1 MKSSYSSRHGF
12 LAALTCLILTAGV
25 SYGDLVFGFNSSTDT
40 DPWVNAGETA
50 ACSSYFISDDAPPG
64 QTFSTGALGITGYYG
79 PGYTPGFGGL
89 QLDMPATNL
98 NVYNYLQ
105 FDMKQEGTPDQYN
118 QIQAV
123 QFNLYSSSSG
133 YYSTAS
139 IQPTYQGSGPQG
151 QVSTNNGWAHF
162 VIPMS
167 AFTAG
172 ASNITRINLYFVD
185 GDYTDSTA
193 VNWGIDNITF
203 STTLPTAVVSPVI
216 LPVYRDAT
224 GTNLVVSTMT
234 QSGFNYY
241 LLSTTN
247 LTPPSVWSTNSITSG
262 TDGIITN
269 LVPIDPSL
277 RNSFFQ
283 YLVN

>member
-1 MKSSYSSRHGF
+1 MRTFFHRHCLHAG
-12 LAALTCLILTAGV
+12 LACLILTAEV
-25 SYGDLVFGFNSSTDT
+25 CHGDLVFTFNSPSDT
-40 DPWVNAGETA
+40 ASWVNAGETA
-50 ACSSYFISDDAPPG
+50 TCSSYFISDDAPPG
-64 QTFSTGALGITGYYG
+64 QTLSTGALGITGSYG
-79 PGYTPGFGGL
+79 PGYSPGFGGL
-89 QLDMPATNL
+89 QLDIASTNL
-98 NVYNYLQ
+98 NEYNYLQ

-123 QFNLYSSSSG
+123 QFNLYSSYSG

-151 QVSTNNGWAHF
+151 QVGTNNGWAHF
-162 VIPMS
+162 VLPMS
-167 AFTAG
+167 AFAAG
-172 ASNITRINLYFVD
+172 ASNITRINLYFVE
-185 GDYTDSTA
+185 GDYIDSTV
-193 VNWGIDNITF
+193 VNWGIDNIEFT
-203 STTLPTAVVSPVI
+203 TTLPTATVSPVI

-224 GTNLVVSTMT
+224 GTNLVISTVA

-247 LTPPSVWSTNSITSG
+247 LTPPIVWFTNSITAG
-262 TDGIITN
+262 TDGTMTN
-269 LVPIDPSL
+269 LVPLDPSV